1 MNRAFR
7 TLAVL
12 ALGVLC
18 QRHSFA
24 QEKPGRYRDLDTA
37 AVKAR
42 LHDPAWVIVDVRDS
56 NAFNGWPL
64 RGEKRGGHLPGAAN
78 VALPWVAEG
87 MKGVKGRLQAKGLL
101 GGKQVLLYGSDGDEA
116 ERMADLLVRKYAVD
130 PTRLH
135 MYRAGFA
142 AWSADDSLP
151 LDRLPGYELLVPAAW
166 LHREMKA
173 RPALRVYHVS
183 WGKGEDHAKGH
194 IPGAVHLN
202 TDLLEAPP
210 LWKVVP
216 AAQLTKVLTS
226 LGIARDTPV
235 VLYAADNMAA
245 ARVAVVLRYAG
256 VKDVRVLNG
265 GFPAWTRARL
275 PVQAGP
281 VAPVAVSD
289 FGAPVPLHPEV
300 LVGIETAREL
310 LAGAD
315 QLLVD
320 VRSWKEHIGAV
331 SGYDDIKARGCIPG
345 AVWGGGG
352 SDAHHMEDYRNP
364 DNTLRDYHDIARSWA
379 ERGITPRKR
388 RIGFHCGT
396 GWRASEAYLAA
407 WVMGWKNIT
416 VYDSG
421 WYEWSA
427 DPSNPIAVGD
437 PRASQAR
444 PPGTAATAEPPSGGL
459 GLVVM
464 VLPLA
469 SLVLLG
475 TWWAVRRRRAHPG
488 PRPA

>member
-1 MNRAFR
+1 MNRAFH
-7 TLAVL
+7 TLVAL
-12 ALGVLC
+12 ALCSLC
-18 QRHSFA
+18 HRPGFA
-24 QEKPGRYRDLDTA
+24 QDTPGPYRHLDTA

-78 VALPWVAEG
+78 VALPWVAED
-87 MKGVKGRLQAKGLL
+87 MKGVKGRLEAKGLL
-101 GGKQVLLYGSDGDEA
+101 GRKQVLLYGSDGAEP

-130 PTRLH
+130 PARLH
-135 MYRAGFA
+135 VYRAGFA
-142 AWSADDSLP
+142 AWSADASLP
-151 LDRLPGYELLVPAAW
+151 LERLPGHERLVPATW
-166 LHREMKA
+166 LHNERKA
-173 RPALRVYHVS
+173 RRELRVYHVS

-245 ARVAVVLRYAG
+245 ARAAVVLRYAG
-256 VKDVRVLNG
+256 VKDVRLLNG
-265 GFPAWTRARL
+265 GFPAWTRAGL
-275 PVQAGP
+275 PVETGHVPPA
-281 VAPVAVSD
+281 AVSD
-289 FGAPVPLHPEV
+289 FGAPIPLHPEV
-300 LVGIETAREL
+300 LVGIGTAREL
-310 LAGAD
+310 LAD
-315 QLLVD
+315 PNQVLVD
-320 VRSWKEHIGAV
+320 VRSWKEHLGEV
-331 SGYDDIKARGCIPG
+331 SGYPDIKARGRIPG
-345 AVWGGGG
+345 TVWGHSG

-364 DNTLRDYHDIARSWA
+364 DNTLRDYHDIARFWA
-379 ERGITPRKR
+379 ESGITPQKR

-407 WVMGWKNIT
+407 WVMGWENIT

-427 DPSNPIAVGD
+427 DPSNPVAVGD
-437 PRASQAR
+437 PHAPRAGPQR
-444 PPGTAATAEPPSGGL
+444 TAATPRSPSGGAL
-459 GLVVM
+459 TVAL
-464 VLPLA
+464 VLPW
-469 SLVLLG
+469 VLLALFG
-475 TWWAVRRRRAHPG
+475 TWWAVRRRLRRSGA
-488 PRPA
+488 